1 VHPARLA
8 ATGRSVGASLYH
20 TLEVLGRDR
29 VLARFERALAKLAA

>member
-1 VHPARLA
+1 MHPARLA